1 MSKIIEYHQL
11 TDHDE
16 FCCSLK
22 KLNVKQ
28 LLMDLSSFGN
38 PIFISSHSHKT
49 RFDTIVVDISKM
61 TKGKIIKMFVFMCKF
76 KPTDVEDLGDM
87 ISFYWH

>member
-49 RFDTIVVDISKM
+49 HFDTIFVDISKM
-61 TKGKIIKMFVFMCKF
+61 TKNNKNLSYFLNLQPQLV
-76 KPTDVEDLGDM
+76 
-87 ISFYWH
+87 